1 MFRNTAHE
9 HGVGVEKHF
18 RWRAGEITRLEGFS
32 DAVFAF
38 ALTLLVVSLEV
49 PHTFDELMDTMR
61 GFVAFGVC
69 FAILVQVW
77 FYHYRY
83 FRRYGLQDGVTVV
96 LNAGL
101 LFVVLFYVYPL
112 KFLFT
117 TLVGSITGG
126 ATVGGRTAL
135 DAMLGPQDVP
145 MLMTIY
151 GLGFAAVFGILALLY
166 GNAYRKRGELE
177 LDPHETL
184 LTQHSLFENVGV
196 GCIGLFSALLAHLLP
211 VGRSGLAGFAYFLI
225 PAYATACGTYFG
237 RRAKELDR
245 SAHKHDHASS
255 L

>member
-1 MFRNTAHE
+1 M
-9 HGVGVEKHF
+9 
-18 RWRAGEITRLEGFS
+18 
-32 DAVFAF
+32 
-38 ALTLLVVSLEV
+38 VSLEV

-83 FRRYGLQDGVTVV
+83 FRRYGLQDGITVV
-96 LNAGL
+96 LNAAL

-117 TLVGSITGG
+117 MLIGSITGG
-126 ATVGGRTAL
+126 ATVGGRTV
-135 DAMLGPQDVP
+135 MESMIGPHEVP

-151 GLGFAAVFGILALLY
+151 GLGFAAVFGILATLY
-166 GNAYRKRGELE
+166 WNAYRQGGELE
-177 LDPHETL
+177 LDPYETL

-196 GCIGLFSALLAHLLP
+196 GCIGLISALLAHLLP
-211 VGRSGLAGFAYFLI
+211 VGISGLAGFAYFLI
-225 PAYATACGTYFG
+225 PVYATACGMHFG

-245 SAHKHDHASS
+245 AHKHDHAASV
-255 L
+255 

>member
-1 MFRNTAHE
+1 MFRNTANE
-9 HGVGVEKHF
+9 HGIGMEKHF

-61 GFVAFGVC
+61 GFVAFGIC

-83 FRRYGLQDGVTVV
+83 FRRYGLQDGITVV
-96 LNAGL
+96 LNAAL

-117 TLVGSITGG
+117 MLVGSITGG
-126 ATVGGRTAL
+126 ATVGGRIPL
-135 DAMLGPQDVP
+135 DAMIGPHAVP

-151 GLGFAAVFGILALLY
+151 GLGFAAVFGILAVLY
-166 GNAYRKRGELE
+166 WNAYRKRAALE
-177 LDPHETL
+177 LDAHEAL
-184 LTQHSLFENVGV
+184 LTEHSLFENIGV
-196 GCIGLFSALLAHLLP
+196 ACIGLLSAMVAHMLP
-211 VGRSGLAGFAYFLI
+211 IGKSGLAGFAYFLI
-225 PAYATACGTYFG
+225 PAYATACGMYFG
-237 RRAKELDR
+237 RRAKEQQR
-245 SAHKHDHASS
+245 NQKHGPAASV
-255 L
+255 

>member
-1 MFRNTAHE
+1 MFRTTAHE
-9 HGVGVEKHF
+9 KGFGVEKHF

-32 DAVFAF
+32 DGVFAF

-69 FAILVQVW
+69 FAMLVQVW

-117 TLVGSITGG
+117 LIIGSITGG
-126 ATVGGRTAL
+126 ATVGGKTVIE
-135 DAMLGPQDVP
+135 AMIGPREVP
-145 MLMTIY
+145 ALMTIY
-151 GLGFAAVFGILALLY
+151 GLGFAAVFGILTLLY
-166 GNAYRKRGELE
+166 WNAYRRRGELE
-177 LDPHETL
+177 LDLRETL
-184 LTQHSLFENVGV
+184 LTRHSMTENFGV
-196 GCIGLFSALLAHLLP
+196 ACIGLFSALLSHLLP
-211 VGRSGLAGFAYFLI
+211 IGISGLAGFAYFLI
-225 PAYATACGTYFG
+225 PAYATGCGMYFG
-237 RRAKELDR
+237 RRIKELGLAEKQPR
-245 SAHKHDHASS
+245 PGAS
-255 L
+255 

>member
-1 MFRNTAHE
+1 MFRTAAHE
-9 HGVGVEKHF
+9 HRIGVEKNF

-61 GFVAFGVC
+61 GFAAFAIC

-83 FRRYGLQDGVTVV
+83 FRRYGLQDGITVV
-96 LNAGL
+96 LNAAL

-117 TLVGSITGG
+117 MLVGSITGG
-126 ATVGGRTAL
+126 ATVGGRTPL
-135 DAMLGPQDVP
+135 DAMIGLQDVP

-151 GLGFAAVFGILALLY
+151 GIGFAAVFGILAVLY
-166 GNAYRKRGELE
+166 GTRTANE
-177 LDPHETL
+177 PSWS
-184 LTQHSLFENVGV
+184 LTRTRRCSPSTP
-196 GCIGLFSALLAHLLP
+196 CSRTSAW
-211 VGRSGLAGFAYFLI
+211 
-225 PAYATACGTYFG
+225 PASDCFPP
-237 RRAKELDR
+237 
-245 SAHKHDHASS
+245 
-255 L
+255 

>member
-1 MFRNTAHE
+1 MFRSSAQE
-9 HGVGVEKHF
+9 HGIGVEKNF

-49 PHTFDELMDTMR
+49 PHTFDELIDTMR
-61 GFVAFGVC
+61 GFPAFAIC

-83 FRRYGLQDGVTVV
+83 FRRYGLQDGLTVV
-96 LNAGL
+96 LNAAL

-126 ATVGGRTAL
+126 ATVGGRTPL
-135 DAMLGPQDVP
+135 DAMLGPQDMP

-151 GLGFAAVFGILALLY
+151 GLGFAAVFGILAVLY
-166 GNAYRKRGELE
+166 LNAYRKRAELE
-177 LDPHETL
+177 LDAHEVL
-184 LTQHSLFENVGV
+184 LTEHSLFENIGVACVG
-196 GCIGLFSALLAHLLP
+196 LLSATVAHMLP
-211 VGRSGLAGFAYFLI
+211 LGMSGLAGFLYFLI
-225 PAYATACGTYFG
+225 PAYATGCGVYFG
-237 RRAKELDR
+237 RRTKELERSQRR
-245 SAHKHDHASS
+245 SAS